1 MKNVKVSEIMNI
13 IEDIIKLDG
22 EESNALEI
30 RIDQLLK
37 SKKGTELSSNSW
49 ESGHKRFVDEWG
61 NSDWRDTGEMGG

>member
-1 MKNVKVSEIMNI
+1 MKNIKVSEIMSI

-37 SKKGTELSSNSW
+37 SKKETELSSNSW

>member
-37 SKKGTELSSNSW
+37 SKKETELSSNSW
-49 ESGHKRFVDEWG
+49 KSGHKRFVDEWG

>member
-1 MKNVKVSEIMNI
+1 MKNVKVSEIMSI

-49 ESGHKRFVDEWG
+49 GSGHKRFVDEWG

>member
-1 MKNVKVSEIMNI
+1 MKNIKVSEIMSI

-37 SKKGTELSSNSW
+37 SKKETELLSNSW

-61 NSDWRDTGEMGG
+61 NSDWRDTGEMRG

>member
-1 MKNVKVSEIMNI
+1 MKNIKVSEIMSI

-37 SKKGTELSSNSW
+37 SKKETELLSNSW

>member
-49 ESGHKRFVDEWG
+49 KSGHKRFVDEWG